1 MTKKYKEQAFQ
12 AFENKNFDLALKLYS
27 LALKL
32 DPNDIDLKI
41 GAILSDYAKEDELDA
56 SIMFDFYTS
65 STMLGDDKETI
76 YNEIIDS
83 INYEDDFFV
92 SLLSSLNSFNIIP
105 DDGVEYKD
113 LLEIAKQ
120 RGMKK
125 TLQDIM
131 FSSRILIN
139 SKEDMMDFISLLYK
153 YDFKDEALSYLE
165 SAISIFPQDKYFEE
179 KFLELSKR
187 DFNWDMR

>member
-1 MTKKYKEQAFQ
+1 MPRYKEEAFQ
-12 AFENKNFDLALKLYS
+12 AFEDKDFDLALKLYS

-32 DPNDIDLKI
+32 EPTDIDLKV
-41 GAILSDYAKEDELDA
+41 GAILSDYAKEDLVDA
-56 SIMFDFYTS
+56 TMLFDFYTT
-65 STMLGDDKETI
+65 STMLGDDKQMI
-76 YNEIIDS
+76 YDEIVDA
-83 INYEDDFFV
+83 INYEDDFFS
-92 SLLSSLNSFNIIP
+92 SLLDSLNSFNFIP

-179 KFLELSKR
+179 KFLELSTKG
-187 DFNWDMR
+187 F